1 MRELCIVV
9 WYRFLLAINFIIY
22 WTSKHLLLNLNLIRS
37 DEIKQFFLR
46 DFPFVLQEL
55 INPEPVVF
63 LFLDSVLR
71 LQDPANLLRS
81 MPLQCRVPID
91 PSLLTEAMAW
101 QRRETQ
107 YGNDA
112 GILHQ
117 SLHALADNVDELVQY
132 LPNVARALL
141 NYPAQDEDA
150 LYPRLNNR
158 QQRAFRTVQSKIV
171 MFQAD
176 DLLS

>member
-1 MRELCIVV
+1 MSSRPLSQLIENIVSRV
-9 WYRFLLAINFIIY
+9 TR
-22 WTSKHLLLNLNLIRS
+22 NL
-37 DEIKQFFLR
+37 E
-46 DFPFVLQEL
+46 
-55 INPEPVVF
+55 
-63 LFLDSVLR
+63 LR
-71 LQDPANLLRS
+71 LKTQQASLVDRHAALLSSRGEIPDNYVCVGFILQNAYISQYPANLLRN